1 VQRKVGSC
9 GMPRIRISTPSRA
22 TQDSIRHDRFYS
34 TAAWPVTCLRRRSP
48 REPISELRSSLIS
61 KKQRFILVEQGM
73 YWCKDTILA
82 AIGKIAANHARNSRT
97 TESAATSSCA
107 PVTERKSQPG
117 RNSTTD
123 VDHDMLVIHTREG
136 HRRNSFY
143 PCSGIITNSRDSFL
157 SRNGS
162 KNSDVFARIFAP
174 EGQHIVNMPKE
185 QFWSR
190 ISFVRCEKCC

>member
-1 VQRKVGSC
+1 VACPGFGYRHQVAPRKTLSGT
-9 GMPRIRISTPSRA
+9 I
-22 TQDSIRHDRFYS
+22 D
-34 TAAWPVTCLRRRSP
+34 
-48 REPISELRSSLIS
+48 
-61 KKQRFILVEQGM
+61 FILPLPGL
-73 YWCKDTILA
+73 TILA

-97 TESAATSSCA
+97 TESGAISSCA
-107 PVTERKSQPG
+107 PVKGRKSQPG

-136 HRRNSFY
+136 HRRNSYY
-143 PCSGIITNSRDSFL
+143 PCSGITTNSRDSFL

-162 KNSDVFARIFAP
+162 KNSDVFARILAP